1 VFTVTGG
8 TITAIDRVA
17 NPERLRVLGP
27 VMLGD

>member
-17 NPERLRVLGP
+17 NPERLRELDP